1 MFEDSVLISFI
12 YMFQYILED
21 FPRAPVV
28 KTPCFRCRGLR
39 FDHWSGEDLACHVVC
54 PPSEKFQKISCIS
67 FYLLNDAKVD
77 FKVET

>member
-1 MFEDSVLISFI
+1 MLISFI

-28 KTPCFRCRGLR
+28 KTTCFYCRGLR
-39 FDHWSGEDLACHVVC
+39 FDHWSGKDLACHVVC
-54 PPSEKFQKISCIS
+54 PPSKQFQKINCIR